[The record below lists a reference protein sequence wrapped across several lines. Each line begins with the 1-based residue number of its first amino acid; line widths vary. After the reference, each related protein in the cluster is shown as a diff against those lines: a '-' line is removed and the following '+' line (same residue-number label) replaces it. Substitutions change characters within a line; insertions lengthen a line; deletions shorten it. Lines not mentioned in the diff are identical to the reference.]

1 MTAAPETLRHPR
13 TARWRAAAVAA
24 CAVVFFVAVNIWAEI
39 SLSNQRF
46 DATHDSL
53 FTLSDNTRA
62 VLRDLD
68 EPVTLRLLRSPDLE
82 GLGGR
87 HVSHARRVGE
97 MLKVYARVAGDKL
110 RLSTVS
116 VAPFSA
122 AEELAVGAGIEG
134 IANTAG
140 TRLYLGL
147 IATNST
153 DGREVIG
160 HLSPERARFLEYD
173 LTRLIHD
180 LATPK
185 KPVVALLG
193 DLPLFGDRTQ
203 NLPPATVIDSVR
215 GFFELRAVMG
225 KVARFD
231 DDVDVVMIAQAARI
245 DIGTLYALDQFVMR
259 GGRLAIF
266 ADPLAEAMP
275 GDPNAG
281 PINRDGVSALL
292 PLLWHYGAAVAVDRV
307 AVDRRAATKVN
318 MTRGGRTVV
327 TEYLPWGEFDSESLA
342 ADEAITGNLRRLN
355 LRSAGI
361 VSLMPNSRLTLT
373 PLVRTS
379 PDSATVPVAALDPA
393 PDPFR
398 LLAEFK
404 AGGQALTLAAR
415 LGGPVTSAFPKGPP
429 AEVTDPV
436 VRAGHRAT
444 ATAPL
449 AMVLVAD
456 SDLLTDRTWLAP
468 AGGAPGGAPMP
479 FANNG
484 DFVVNTLDQLSGG
497 AALMAL
503 RGRGVGSRRL
513 TVLDDMK
520 RAADS
525 AYRQR
530 EASLETAIDDL
541 KRQIN
546 DLAGGRDGAALTLED
561 TIEIEAARRDI
572 LALGEELRTIQFDL
586 REDLRALTMRVRT
599 VNLLAVPAVLALG
612 LLVVAGGRWLR
623 RRRACGIA
631 V

>member
-1 MTAAPETLRHPR
+1 
-13 TARWRAAAVAA
+13 
-24 CAVVFFVAVNIWAEI
+24 
-39 SLSNQRF
+39 
-46 DATHDSL
+46 
-53 FTLSDNTRA
+53 
-62 VLRDLD
+62 
-68 EPVTLRLLRSPDLE
+68 
-82 GLGGR
+82 
-87 HVSHARRVGE
+87 
-97 MLKVYARVAGDKL
+97 
-110 RLSTVS
+110 
-116 VAPFSA
+116 
-122 AEELAVGAGIEG
+122 
-134 IANTAG
+134 
-140 TRLYLGL
+140 
-147 IATNST
+147 
-153 DGREVIG
+153 
-160 HLSPERARFLEYD
+160 
-173 LTRLIHD
+173 
-180 LATPK
+180 
-185 KPVVALLG
+185 
-193 DLPLFGDRTQ
+193 
-203 NLPPATVIDSVR
+203 
-215 GFFELRAVMG
+215 MG

-318 MTRGGRTVV
+318 MTRGSRTVV

-342 ADEAITGNLRRLN
+342 ANEAITGNLRRLN

-361 VSLMPNSRLTLT
+361 VSLMPDSRLTLT

-429 AEVTDPV
+429 AEVTDPA

-468 AGGAPGGAPMP
+468 AGGAPGGAPTP

-586 REDLRALTMRVRT
+586 REDLRALTTRVRT

-623 RRRACGIA
+623 RRRARGIA